1 MPRLIRSAGLE
12 KPREPALASN
22 LDRIGN
28 DRKLQTHW
36 LNRIMALLIDSVL
49 LGIIVGIIAAIV
61 TLPALFDVPM
71 ILLGA
76 PLMFGI
82 LSIFYFVF
90 MESAYGATIGK
101 RIMGLKVVTL
111 DGRNPNVEKAFIR
124 NVSKIHW
131 ALLLIDLLIGLGTKG
146 DPNQKFSDRI
156 AGTTV
161 VSERIVFQIPESKSA
176 TGHEA
181 KFCPRCGLQL
191 SREASY
197 CTRCGTKQ

>member
-1 MPRLIRSAGLE
+1 
-12 KPREPALASN
+12 
-22 LDRIGN
+22 
-28 DRKLQTHW
+28 
-36 LNRIMALLIDSVL
+36 MALLIDSVL

-61 TLPALFDVPM
+61 TLPALFGVPM

-161 VSERIVFQIPESKSA
+161 VSERIVFQIPEPKSA
-176 TGHEA
+176 TGLEA

-197 CTRCGTKQ
+197 CTRCGAKQ